1 MAKTKKDKGNKIL
14 ILIAALIII
23 FIMIIFTP
31 NNCKLLVD
39 KKVEIPKSS
48 SISAIAEIL
57 KEEKVIS
64 SETSFVIRA
73 RLSGKSSKLKYGE
86 FVFSPDM
93 SYNEVITT
101 LCENGAKKETVTIS
115 IPEGYSVEM
124 IVKKFTE
131 AGIGTKEEFEKALKK
146 KYDYKFLKNVVVS
159 DECKYKLQGFLFPE
173 TYEFY
178 TDATA
183 EDVINKMLSK
193 FEEEYKKTGG
203 SYEDI
208 STIITKASMVE
219 REAKLDSERN
229 MIAGVLENRLDIDMI
244 LQIDATVVYAMSDG
258 MYDVERVLFK
268 DLEIDSK
275 YNTYKYKGLP
285 VGPICNPGIESIKA
299 VLKPAEHEYL
309 YYRTTEAGDGSHRF
323 SKTIEEHEG
332 K

>member
-48 SISAIAEIL
+48 SISDIAEIL

-93 SYNEVITT
+93 SYNEVIKT

-299 VLKPAEHEYL
+299 VLKPAEHEYF

>member
-1 MAKTKKDKGNKIL
+1 
-14 ILIAALIII
+14 
-23 FIMIIFTP
+23 
-31 NNCKLLVD
+31 
-39 KKVEIPKSS
+39 
-48 SISAIAEIL
+48 
-57 KEEKVIS
+57 
-64 SETSFVIRA
+64 
-73 RLSGKSSKLKYGE
+73 
-86 FVFSPDM
+86 
-93 SYNEVITT
+93 
-101 LCENGAKKETVTIS
+101 
-115 IPEGYSVEM
+115 M